1 MKGRNGLLSSW
12 VCNPKVGGLG
22 QPRFF
27 FWFHRT
33 GVFQEH
39 LGVGCAV
46 VLDQRPQQPSGK
58 FEISDCLEGAGFSL
72 QGIAL
77 GLL

>member
-1 MKGRNGLLSSW
+1 MGMQPKSW
-12 VCNPKVGGLG
+12 WFGSTTKLFQVPSYGGLE
-22 QPRFF
+22 
-27 FWFHRT
+27 
-33 GVFQEH
+33 EH

-58 FEISDCLEGAGFSL
+58 FEISDCLEGAVFSL